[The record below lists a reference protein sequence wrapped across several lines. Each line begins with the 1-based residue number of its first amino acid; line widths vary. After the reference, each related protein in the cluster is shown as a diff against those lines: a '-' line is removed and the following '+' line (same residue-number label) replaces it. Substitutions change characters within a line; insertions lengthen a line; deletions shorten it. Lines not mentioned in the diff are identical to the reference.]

1 MKRRWAFWEYIVAAQ
16 VLVVFFLVAYLF
28 WRRSTPGL
36 IEELRIGNAETR
48 TAAAMELG
56 QKGPMASDA
65 IPALRETLQY
75 PNDFVQMLAADALGQ
90 IGGPQVLID
99 TLKSPDE
106 QVRLRAIVALRSMYL
121 RDPNQRQQRVQVF
134 IAGLKD
140 PCLGVREAAAWGL
153 GDPG

>member
-1 MKRRWAFWEYIVAAQ
+1 MKRRWTFLEYVVAAQ

-75 PNDFVQMLAADALGQ
+75 PNDFVQMRAADALGQ

-99 TLKSPDE
+99 TLKSTDE
-106 QVRLRAIVALRSMYL
+106 QVRLRAIVAIRSMYFGIQT
-121 RDPNQRQQRVQVF
+121 N
-134 IAGLKD
+134 ANN
-140 PCLGVREAAAWGL
+140 AWKYSS
-153 GDPG
+153 PG